1 MQGSLILTAF
11 VMGLAGGPHC
21 VAMCGAACGSIAQIN
36 GKQAVWQFQ
45 AGRLLGYS
53 SLGALAAA
61 SVGLL
66 AWLSSQ
72 TSILHPLWTFFHVF
86 ILSWGLVLLIYARQ
100 PIWIDRLGRQI
111 WQYVRRLAQVRGG
124 VLLTGMLWAFM
135 PCGLLYSAVLVASLS
150 GSPVQG
156 AISMAAFAIGSSLSL
171 VLGPW
176 LWVRL
181 KSNSRFL
188 TDAHSMRIAGLIL
201 TVVAAWAIWMDLVHQ
216 TKVFCIVP

>member
-11 VMGLAGGPHC
+11 VMGLAGGPHR

-36 GKQAVWQFQ
+36 GKQAIWQFQ

-53 SLGALAAA
+53 CIGGLAAA

-66 AWLSSQ
+66 AWFSSQ

-100 PIWIDRLGRQI
+100 PIWIDYLGRQI
-111 WQYVRRLAQVRGG
+111 WHYVKRLAQVRGG

-156 AISMAAFAIGSSLSL
+156 AISMAGFAIGSSLSL
-171 VLGPW
+171 ILGPW

-181 KSNSRFL
+181 KNNSRLL

-216 TKVFCIVP
+216 TKVFCVVP